1 MGAVRWA
8 RSDTRP
14 IRRRPG
20 QRAQGHGIVDAS
32 AGIGRGTEP
41 GGSAVRHRHLRLP
54 AAAVVGL
61 LVLVAS
67 TTVPPL
73 AASAAQPDI
82 PAPSGLPAFY
92 SVPQPLPAGGPGTLI
107 KDEVVPDSN
116 LIGATLYLVMYKSV
130 GPKRSL
136 VPVTGMVAVPD
147 GTAPAGGWPVVSW
160 GHGTNGMADVC
171 APSLAGSSQ
180 IPGVNQLV
188 AAGYAVTASDYQ
200 GEGTPGLM
208 PYIVGTSAAEDTV
221 TIVSA
226 AHELP
231 SVSLSPNYVVWGHSE
246 GGQTA
251 MFSIYG
257 QRYARQLRL
266 RGVVAGAPPSQFPFL
281 YNFLVT
287 SPFDYYL
294 LMVAGSFNSYYGSK
308 RAPLNKIMNPPGV
321 ALVPQLDQGCSG
333 YVKGVVD
340 AAVAATPHKTL
351 ADLIPQNPFN
361 VSQWAKL
368 LSANDPESFARK
380 TSTPLLIIQ
389 GGNDEQIPV
398 VSTQLLQTHLCSI
411 GQPTKRWVYSGQS
424 HAGVIAP
431 SFPDM
436 LHWIGDRFTT
446 RSAVDPYVP
455 TAGGNTTIT
464 ISQTTC

>member
-1 MGAVRWA
+1 V
-8 RSDTRP
+8 
-14 IRRRPG
+14 
-20 QRAQGHGIVDAS
+20 Q
-32 AGIGRGTEP
+32 
-41 GGSAVRHRHLRLP
+41 RHLRPL
-54 AAAVVGL
+54 AAAVGL

-67 TTVPPL
+67 TMVPPL
-73 AASAAQPDI
+73 TASAAQPDI
-82 PAPSGLPAFY
+82 PAPPGLPAFY
-92 SVPQPLPAGGPGTLI
+92 SVPQPLPIGGPGTLI
-107 KDEVVPDSN
+107 KYEVVPDPN
-116 LIGATLYLVMYKSV
+116 LVGATLYVVMYKSV

-147 GTAPAGGWPVVSW
+147 GTPPAGGWPVVTW
-160 GHGTNGMADVC
+160 GHGTNGMADIC

-208 PYIVGTSAAEDTV
+208 PYIVGASAAEDTV

-231 SVSLSPNYVVWGHSE
+231 SVSLSPDYVVWGHSE

-257 QRYARQLRL
+257 ERYARQLRL
-266 RGVVAGAPPSQFPFL
+266 RGVVAGAPPSQFPL
-281 YNFLVT
+281 IYDFLVT

-294 LMVAGSFNSYYGSK
+294 LMVAGSYNSYYGAK
-308 RAPLNKIMNPPGV
+308 RAPLAKIMTPPAL

-333 YVKGVVD
+333 YVQGVVD

-361 VSQWAKL
+361 VPQWAKL
-368 LSANDPESFARK
+368 LTANDPESFTRK
-380 TSTPLLIIQ
+380 TRVPLLIIQ

-411 GQPTKRWVYSGQS
+411 GQPTERWVYSGQS

-446 RSAVDPYVP
+446 KSAVDPYVP
-455 TAGGNTTIT
+455 TAGGNNTIT
-464 ISQTTC
+464 ITQTTC